1 MENTALAPVVPG
13 DEQAYLAMISE
24 QFRSNTTS
32 DKDLLPR
39 VRIERENLENDNGD
53 ILMPAGC
60 FSIDDPASG
69 GRIYAKDIGFRYF
82 MHYYRYKRYD
92 AHAQRL
98 TRDGD
103 TAIGA
108 YVHSVLVKG
117 VGDEAPSD
125 DGGFQCG
132 RPLGYIRD
140 WKSLPET
147 DQEFFKSCRQMAIFF
162 GEFTFDG
169 IDADGHPVIQT
180 MPGQM
185 ELSNKK
191 SGRTLD
197 SFYADLNERKRIN
210 PNSLTVNLK
219 SKRVK
224 GGVTFYDL
232 SPSMDDTA
240 RHSFD
245 DASVELVGRF
255 LSYVQTTNQFVMERH
270 RSKIDA
276 RDEEEKAGFI
286 DVDSD
291 D

>member
-32 DKDLLPR
+32 DKDMLPR

-108 YVHSVLVKG
+108 YIHSVLVK
-117 VGDEAPSD
+117 VSATKRHLTTADFNVVDPWATSAT
-125 DGGFQCG
+125 G
-132 RPLGYIRD
+132 RACQRPT
-140 WKSLPET
+140 KSSSSPVVRWR
-147 DQEFFKSCRQMAIFF
+147 FFSVSLLSMVSMQM
-162 GEFTFDG
+162 
-169 IDADGHPVIQT
+169 
-180 MPGQM
+180 
-185 ELSNKK
+185 
-191 SGRTLD
+191 
-197 SFYADLNERKRIN
+197 
-210 PNSLTVNLK
+210 
-219 SKRVK
+219 
-224 GGVTFYDL
+224 VT
-232 SPSMDDTA
+232 
-240 RHSFD
+240 R
-245 DASVELVGRF
+245 
-255 LSYVQTTNQFVMERH
+255 
-270 RSKIDA
+270 
-276 RDEEEKAGFI
+276 
-286 DVDSD
+286 
-291 D
+291 